1 MTDISIFVHMDCEDL
16 PELIRFYRSI
26 FYHNQYRMNE
36 FGRRAYFRDFIAN
49 ATVIIGKEY
58 GYGNLYEKQ
67 FGQNYVVMLMN
78 RKKKNFDIG
87 TAYLS
92 PKDKYDDD
100 FGRFLAFARMID
112 LINDGIPYSSCVV
125 FLNEVMPEFF
135 D

>member
-1 MTDISIFVHMDCEDL
+1 MYHIYKSKERGTNMTDISIFVHMDCEDL

-58 GYGNLYEKQ
+58 GYSNLYEKQ

-78 RKKKNFDIG
+78 RKKKMTFQ
-87 TAYLS
+87 
-92 PKDKYDDD
+92 
-100 FGRFLAFARMID
+100 RMVITH
-112 LINDGIPYSSCVV
+112 
-125 FLNEVMPEFF
+125 
-135 D
+135 

>member
-36 FGRRAYFRDFIAN
+36 FSRRAYFRDFVDN
-49 ATVIIGKEY
+49 AITFIGEKY
-58 GYGNLYEKQ
+58 GYRNLYEKQ
-67 FGQNYVVMLMN
+67 FGQNYVFMLMN
-78 RKKKNFDIG
+78 KEKKNFDIG

-92 PKDKYDDD
+92 PKDKYDAD
-100 FGRFLAFARMID
+100 FGRFLAFARMVD
-112 LINDGIPYSSCVV
+112 VINEGYNYGPCVT
-125 FLNEVMPEFF
+125 LLSEVMPEFF